1 MRDKRFISLFL
12 SNFIVYV
19 IGMGLFPVLPLYAG
33 EFGASAA
40 DVGVYMALVYIAIAA
55 GSLAVGWIPAN
66 ISRKSVFVI
75 SGGLGIPALWF
86 LGQATAFW
94 QIVVLTA
101 VVWFSG
107 GVATSLV
114 SVFTGLIAGEGNRG
128 RSFSFMFLAKPLAG
142 IGGGS
147 LVAWLV
153 AQGGYTPTFTV
164 MTGIWTLVP
173 LVGLLTLPKETTQV
187 DAGSRAVEKATAASA
202 TEATNPPLGL
212 QFTLLLVM
220 LLLAT
225 LAAYSSR
232 LGISLSLIE
241 QGFDASAA
249 ASIAIASS
257 VITFPLVPLMG
268 TLSDRL
274 SRHRFLILGSLMTT
288 AGSLILLFAN
298 QLWQFWL
305 AGGLLLASMTV
316 TATVASAMGADLLST
331 QAMRRGLP
339 WLNAMTWAAGIVGF
353 LGAGYVVESLGM
365 VTLYIGAIAVS
376 IAASVLVLELRPKPM
391 LVPATAVVQAP
402 VKPFEQCLDEATE
415 FSVPCSEMA

>member
-1 MRDKRFISLFL
+1 MRNKRFISLFL

-40 DVGVYMALVYIAIAA
+40 DVGVYMALVYIAIAT

-66 ISRKSVFVI
+66 VSRKTVFVF
-75 SGGLGIPALWF
+75 SGCLGIPALWL

-94 QIVVLTA
+94 QIVVLTSI
-101 VVWFSG
+101 VWFSG

-114 SVFTGLIAGEGNRG
+114 SVVTGLIAGEGNRG

-153 AQGGYTPTFTV
+153 ASGGYTPTFSV
-164 MTGIWTLVP
+164 MAGIWTMMP
-173 LVGLLTLPKETTQV
+173 LVGLLTLPNEETQV
-187 DAGSRAVEKATAASA
+187 GAVSTGTEKTAAAINS
-202 TEATNPPLGL
+202 EAADSSLGL
-212 QFTLLLVM
+212 QFTLLMVM

-225 LAAYSSR
+225 LAAYGSR

-241 QGFDASAA
+241 QRFDASDA

-274 SRHRFLILGSLMTT
+274 SRHRFLILGSFMTT
-288 AGSLILLFAN
+288 AGSLILLVAD

-316 TATVASAMGADLLST
+316 TATVASAMGADLLSS
-331 QAMRRGLP
+331 QAMKRGLP
-339 WLNAMTWAAGIVGF
+339 WLNAMTWAAGIIGF
-353 LGAGYVVESLGM
+353 LGAGYVVESLGT
-365 VTLYIGAIAVS
+365 VTLYIGAIVVS
-376 IAASVLVLELRPKPM
+376 IAASVLVLELRPKPT
-391 LVPATAVVQAP
+391 LAPAAVAVQVTP
-402 VKPFEQCLDEATE
+402 RPFEQCLDEATE
-415 FSVPCSEMA
+415 FAVPCSEMA